1 MGVGRLR
8 GKTKRGCGKDL
19 ESFDPHQEVEFPE
32 SRDVRRLLKVGC
44 SRAKNKSGETGM
56 KGGFEVCRKRWHL
69 QGTELGWE
77 ERLQQAGCCRKAES
91 SLTLSE

>member
-56 KGGFEVCRKRWHL
+56 KGDSRSV
-69 QGTELGWE
+69 
-77 ERLQQAGCCRKAES
+77 ERDGISRAQSWDGRRGSSKQAAAGKQS
-91 SLTLSE
+91 PV